1 MYQTRAVTS
10 SNAVVLCYFCSN
22 AYELVDN
29 KIMFRRPQCRIS
41 WTSIQALLIDKLLVI
56 CCKMS
61 TCHWRRACQVILSME
76 LMKKN
81 IYEVLRS
88 DFTLNC
94 VMDLPTLMKVRSYVV
109 NVVLITHYFLCS
121 LQKAEKLLQYETM
134 IRYDQS
140 VVIFIFY

>member
-1 MYQTRAVTS
+1 
-10 SNAVVLCYFCSN
+10 
-22 AYELVDN
+22 
-29 KIMFRRPQCRIS
+29 
-41 WTSIQALLIDKLLVI
+41 
-56 CCKMS
+56 
-61 TCHWRRACQVILSME
+61 ME

-121 LQKAEKLLQYETM
+121 LQKDEKLLQYETM